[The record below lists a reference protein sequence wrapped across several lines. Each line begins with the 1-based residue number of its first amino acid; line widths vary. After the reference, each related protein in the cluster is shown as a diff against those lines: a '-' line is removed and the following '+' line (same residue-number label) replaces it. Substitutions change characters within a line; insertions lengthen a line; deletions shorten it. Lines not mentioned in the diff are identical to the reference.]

1 MAINEPFLHKLF
13 SKKMKSYDT
22 VVEAINDLKERGF
35 NLDLN
40 IEFDRNLRNG
50 NHLNATDFEIVE
62 TYRFE
67 GDSNP
72 EDEDIVLAMASTTS
86 PMKGVFTGAFGMYAD
101 AAFLSEINTFKE
113 HKTQDG

>member
-1 MAINEPFLHKLF
+1 
-13 SKKMKSYDT
+13 MKSYDT
-22 VVEAINDLKERGF
+22 VVEAINDLKDRGF

-40 IEFDRNLRNG
+40 VEFDQNLHNG
-50 NHLNATDFEIVE
+50 NHLNPKDFEIVE

-72 EDEDIVLAMASTTS
+72 EDEDIVLAMVSKST

-101 AAFLSEINTFKE
+101 AVFLNEIKTNKE